1 MYLVDNYYQF
11 VGCVAYI
18 HIKVADTYDV
28 IFKTYKEQTNENIK
42 LLKMCCLKN
51 YWGTKY
57 VNSLIQE
64 NISVGADKGWV
75 PGEEV
80 SRTEA
85 AQFIAKTEW
94 KPRVSFL

>member
-1 MYLVDNYYQF
+1 
-11 VGCVAYI
+11 
-18 HIKVADTYDV
+18 
-28 IFKTYKEQTNENIK
+28 
-42 LLKMCCLKN
+42 MCCLKN